1 MTNGNSA
8 EDLDRIRVYTVAIS
22 DDHAHALYK
31 LAHMTG
37 FVGWLNELRK
47 SLYAAPQAER
57 APREAQP
64 VAEILRL
71 LSKMHDECGTNAGQ
85 DALWDAHEA
94 VEQLLAAPT
103 PERTPREAKNV
114 MNIPLDAAATMADYV
129 PQAECASRA
138 EDPDW
143 MGKLPKC
150 TEWPSG
156 VAPRAEPVEE
166 SDVRP
171 KERLC
176 GGSHIS
182 CNGVDYCLGH
192 PSCRDIANE
201 RAKKEQK

>member
-1 MTNGNSA
+1 MYWG
-8 EDLDRIRVYTVAIS
+8 EPITVAAVLHIA
-22 DDHAHALYK
+22 DAALSVCADGGKGEAVYQYRPWEGNTWHDCDEKAFSAMPEK
-31 LAHMTG
+31 LRRI
-37 FVGWLNELRK
+37 V
-47 SLYAAPQAER
+47 YAAPQAEC
-57 APREAQP
+57 AP
-64 VAEILRL
+64 
-71 LSKMHDECGTNAGQ
+71 
-85 DALWDAHEA
+85 
-94 VEQLLAAPT
+94 
-103 PERTPREAKNV
+103 
-114 MNIPLDAAATMADYV
+114 
-129 PQAECASRA
+129 RA

-150 TEWPSG
+150 NEWPSG

-192 PSCRDIANE
+192 PSCRDIAKE